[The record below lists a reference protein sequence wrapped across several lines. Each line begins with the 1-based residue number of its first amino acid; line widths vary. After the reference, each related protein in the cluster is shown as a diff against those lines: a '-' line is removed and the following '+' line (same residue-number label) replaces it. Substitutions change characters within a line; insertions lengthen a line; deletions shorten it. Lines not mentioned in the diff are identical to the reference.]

1 MTNFLLT
8 GGGTAGHVNPL
19 LTIASLLAQR
29 NQTDRIFVLGT
40 SVGLES
46 RLVPEAGFPLL
57 TIEKLPFPR
66 SIGFRALV
74 FPLKF
79 WNAVR
84 KVKSYIRQHK
94 IDVVVGFGGYVSA
107 PAYLAARSMKKPLIL
122 HEANALPGI
131 ANRIGNRFASAA
143 GKAFQSSELAHST
156 FVGMPIRQE
165 ILDLASKK
173 DPARARKFFGL
184 KSDSFTLL
192 VTGGSLGARSINQT
206 IEQSRSIF
214 SAAGIQVIQIVGGT
228 SDLEDISEPEF
239 RRIRYVDQMQLAIEA
254 SDFAVSRAGAA
265 TVSEFSAVG
274 LPALYIPYPVGN
286 GEQRH
291 NLQDVLSQ
299 GGAITISDKEF
310 TLEYV
315 RSTLIPLLSDS
326 KKIVQMSEAT
336 KGSGVLDG
344 SERFISL
351 IDEVLSRR

>member
-19 LTIASLLAQR
+19 LTVASLLAAR
-29 NQTDRIFVLGT
+29 NHNDNVFVLGT
-40 SVGLES
+40 SAGLES

-57 TIEKLPFPR
+57 TIEKVPFPR
-66 SIGFRALV
+66 RIGLWAAV
-74 FPLKF
+74 FPFKF
-79 WNAVR
+79 WKAVR
-84 KVKSYIRQHK
+84 KVKGYIKQHN

-107 PAYLAARSMKKPLIL
+107 PAYMAARSMKKPLIL

-143 GKAFQSSELAHST
+143 GKAFQSTVLAHAT
-156 FVGMPIRQE
+156 FVGMPIRRE

-173 DPARARKFFGL
+173 DPASARKFFGL
-184 KSDSFTLL
+184 NPDSFTLL

-206 IEQSRSIF
+206 IDQSRSIF

-228 SDLEDISEPEF
+228 SDLEEISEPEF
-239 RRIRYVDQMQLAIEA
+239 RRIRYLDQMQLAIEA

-291 NLQDVLSQ
+291 NLQDVLGH
-299 GGAITISDKEF
+299 GGAMTISDKEF

-315 RSTLIPLLSDS
+315 RSTLIPVLSDS
-326 KKIVQMSEAT
+326 KKISQMSEAT
-336 KGSGVLDG
+336 KRSGVLDG

>member
-29 NQTDRIFVLGT
+29 DQNDNVFVLGT
-40 SVGLES
+40 SSGLES
-46 RLVPEAGFPLL
+46 RLVPEAGFTLL
-57 TIEKLPFPR
+57 VIDRLPFPR
-66 SIGFRALV
+66 TISFRALW
-74 FPLKF
+74 FPFKF
-79 WNAVR
+79 WIAVR
-84 KVKSYIRQHK
+84 KVKNYIKDHG

-143 GKAFQSSELAHST
+143 GKAFQSTDLAHSK
-156 FVGMPIRQE
+156 FVGMPIRQK
-165 ILDLASKK
+165 IVDLASKK
-173 DPARARKFFGL
+173 DPATARKFFGL
-184 KSDSFTLL
+184 NPDSFTLL

-214 SAAGIQVIQIVGGT
+214 SAAGIQVIQIVGET
-228 SDLEDISEPEF
+228 SELAEINEPEF
-239 RRIRYVDQMQLAIEA
+239 CRLRYLDQMQLAIEA

-286 GEQRH
+286 GEQRF
-291 NLQDVLSQ
+291 NLQDVLDQ
-299 GGAITISDKEF
+299 GGALTISDKEF
-310 TLEYV
+310 TLDYV
-315 RSTLIPLLSDS
+315 RSTLIPILSDS
-326 KKIVQMSEAT
+326 KRIATMSEAS
-336 KGSGVLDG
+336 KRSGVLDG
-344 SERFISL
+344 SNRFISL

>member
-19 LTIASLLAQR
+19 LTIASLLAER
-29 NQTDRIFVLGT
+29 NQSDKVFVLGT
-40 SVGLES
+40 SAGLES

-57 TIEKLPFPR
+57 VIDRLPFPR
-66 SIGFRALV
+66 AIGFRAVL
-74 FPLKF
+74 FPFKF
-79 WNAVR
+79 WKAVR
-84 KVKSYIRQHK
+84 KVKSYIKDHG

-107 PAYLAARSMKKPLIL
+107 PAYWAARSMKKPLIL

-143 GKAFQSSELAHST
+143 GRAFESTDLAHST
-156 FVGMPIRQE
+156 FVGMPIRQQ
-165 ILDLASKK
+165 IVDLASKK
-173 DPARARKFFGL
+173 DQAKARKFFGL
-184 KSDSFTLL
+184 KPDSFTLL

-206 IEQSRSIF
+206 IDQSRSLL

-228 SDLEDISEPEF
+228 SDLEEIAEPEF
-239 RRIRYVDQMQLAIEA
+239 RRVRYLDQMHLAIEA

-286 GEQRH
+286 GEQRF

-299 GGAITISDKEF
+299 GGALTISDREF
-310 TLEYV
+310 TLDYV
-315 RSTLIPLLSDS
+315 RSTLIPILSDS
-326 KKIVQMSEAT
+326 KQIAKMSEAS
-336 KGSGVLDG
+336 KRSGVLDG
-344 SERFISL
+344 SKRFISL